1 MIKPK
6 NPCSCKAWANY
17 ALKYNKTGN
26 VTSYKC
32 ANEVNPELKSLL
44 MSEIDFITKLSVLYK
59 YLPQNLSKDDFISK
73 VKNIVK
79 KEDLKIFA

>member
-1 MIKPK
+1 
-6 NPCSCKAWANY
+6 
-17 ALKYNKTGN
+17 
-26 VTSYKC
+26 
-32 ANEVNPELKSLL
+32 